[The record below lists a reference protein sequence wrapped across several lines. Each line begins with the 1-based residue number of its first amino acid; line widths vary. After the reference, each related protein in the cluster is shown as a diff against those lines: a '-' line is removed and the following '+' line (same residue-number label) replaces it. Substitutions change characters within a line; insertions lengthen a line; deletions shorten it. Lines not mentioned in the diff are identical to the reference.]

1 MGYAWLT
8 RLPKVE
14 LHVHMEDAIPTT
26 PYGRGLLVCV
36 NTDNPRIFHNSL
48 ADEFWQLRT
57 HLGISHADVRRLI
70 LNGVKA
76 SWLPQL
82 VLTNVEIT
90 DAGLAQLRH
99 LRRLEVLL
107 IDGAAISDASLENLR
122 GLDRLSGLWLKN
134 THVTGSG
141 FENLKGLTRLQ
152 VLRVSGSPITDEG
165 LRHLA
170 AMRRL
175 IHVDLQRSGVSS
187 EAVAKLQNERPI
199 LSITPP

>member
-48 ADEFWQLRT
+48 ADEFWQLRA

-76 SWLPQL
+76 SWLP
-82 VLTNVEIT
+82 
-90 DAGLAQLRH
+90 D
-99 LRRLEVLL
+99 
-107 IDGAAISDASLENLR
+107 DGKQELMEQFSHDSVWNE
-122 GLDRLSGLWLKN
+122 
-134 THVTGSG
+134 
-141 FENLKGLTRLQ
+141 
-152 VLRVSGSPITDEG
+152 
-165 LRHLA
+165 
-170 AMRRL
+170 
-175 IHVDLQRSGVSS
+175 
-187 EAVAKLQNERPI
+187 EANA
-199 LSITPP
+199 